1 MSGNGSLYGHR
12 INHTAALAATCR
24 ERSEIPQDG
33 PSLKQVAQ
41 YPRAGGAG
49 LPFRVIHDLTIN
61 RPYGRYA
68 VYLGEKRLGAQLSFP
83 SEADCRRMES
93 PPPLCEPY
101 EKRLSPEQRMALG
114 MLVNPEAAR
123 TSGTEK
129 SIRSKR
135 VSALQRGRAIHQS
148 IYRKHDR

>member
-41 YPRAGGAG
+41 YPHSSGTG
-49 LPFRVIHDLTIN
+49 LPFRVVHDMTVN

-83 SEADCRRMES
+83 SAADCQRMES

-101 EKRLSPEQRMALG
+101 EKRLSAEQRMALG

-123 TSGTEK
+123 TTGTDK

-135 VSALQRGRAIHQS
+135 ISALQRGRAIHQS